1 MTEDGVT
8 IVATVSNL
16 PVSGG
21 HRRVEEGGDGPPVVL
36 LHGGALDRRM
46 WATRLGCSQRA
57 VLRRRVSRTQP
68 RSLPGPDRTVP
79 AV

>member
-1 MTEDGVT
+1 MTEDGIT

-21 HRRVEEGGDGPPVVL
+21 HLRVEDGGEGPPVVL

-46 WATRLGCSQRA
+46 WATRLGSSQQA
-57 VLRRRVSRTQP
+57 VPRRRVSRTQP
-68 RSLPGPDRTVP
+68 RSLLDPDRTVP